1 MSAPDPSLHHLG
13 RLTDDSGIFEHA
25 VGALPRRSDGYCT
38 DDAGRALAV
47 ACRSGEPAAERI
59 AEVALAYLINAHAG
73 GGRFRL
79 RMGFDRRWTSDPLS
93 DDANG
98 RALYGLGVA
107 AAMARWPHVRRAARG
122 LFEESAVFRSTWPRA
137 IAHAAVGASELLLM
151 DPTCGAARALVD
163 DAAQALPRSGVD
175 PSWPWPEPRLAYAN
189 ALLAEGL
196 LAAGSAAED
205 PATVRDGLRL
215 LTWLVDTETGDHHL
229 SFTPTRGWAPSEPR
243 PAFDQQPIEAA
254 AMADAAARAYDLTGD
269 RTWLEPL
276 RLAVGWFEGLNDVGV
291 RMFDPATGGGF
302 DGLRADGVNEN
313 QGAEST
319 VAFISTM
326 QQAERLLRS
335 ERQPRPDQPQAIR
348 ASSS

>member
-1 MSAPDPSLHHLG
+1 VSAPDPTLRHLS
-13 RLTDDSGIFEHA
+13 RLTDYTGIFEHA
-25 VGALPRRSDGYCT
+25 IGALPRRDDGYCT

-47 ACRSGEPAAERI
+47 ACRSGEPVAERI
-59 AEVALAYLINAHAG
+59 AEVVLAFLIHAHAG

-98 RALYGLGVA
+98 RAIYGLGVA
-107 AAMARWPHVRRAARG
+107 AAMARWPHVRRAARR
-122 LFEESAVFRSTWPRA
+122 LFEEAAAFRTTWPRA
-137 IAHAAVGASELLLM
+137 IAHAAIGASELLLM
-151 DPTCGAARALVD
+151 EPTCGPARALVD
-163 DAAQALPRSGVD
+163 DATQALPRSVGD
-175 PSWPWPEPRLAYAN
+175 PAWPWPEPRLAYAN

-196 LAAGSAAED
+196 LAAGSASED

-215 LTWLVDTETGDHHL
+215 LTWLVDTETREHHL
-229 SFTPTRGWAPSEPR
+229 SFSPTGGWAPGEPR

-254 AMADAAARAYDLTGD
+254 AMADAAARAFDLTGD

-276 RLAVGWFEGLNDVGV
+276 RLSVGWFEGLNDVGV

-302 DGLRADGVNEN
+302 DGLHADGVNQN

-319 VAFISTM
+319 IAFVSTM
-326 QQAERLLRS
+326 QQAERLLIGGRDAP
-335 ERQPRPDQPQAIR
+335 EAQPEAIS
-348 ASSS
+348 ASSN